1 MKKIVS
7 ALIIFAMIGALGCGL
22 WLVHLGNT
30 NGDKTVTVQAAAPT
44 QGTTGDLTDW
54 WLIPDYDTLNHPT
67 TRMLMG
73 QPGNKFKITGPI
85 NFPANTNWMPI
96 PTLAIGNILC
106 GGSSTPWEAQTV
118 DGLRTTAGGNRGLFD
133 NMLGTVQ
140 NLVFTNVALPTVQA
154 GTNNGVVAGR
164 VSGTTTD
171 TDSQP
176 NGALIEN
183 VTVQGGTVRGLAVV
197 GGIVGSVSDGARLTL
212 SSTNNFANIMG
223 QNNSGGLIGEINGSR
238 VHITNSMNG
247 AAEVNASI
255 ANNTGNAGGIVAR
268 IQGGSIVTMD
278 TVYNRAKV
286 TTSNSSGTT
295 TGGIIGDSIS
305 YNSIILTSTGSTGII
320 GQTPGHAGI
329 FGIGP
334 ATVTRNEDCFY
345 DISGLPEG
353 FGGEGGWS
361 AELAR
366 ARGQELEAGIRRL
379 VLHEITILPH
389 TPSVHGYS
397 MAPVAANLTNRVWDN
412 EKYSFTVT
420 LEAAFS
426 KSDFTVVIMN
436 SADTNTRYT
445 FTKAQAVSVNG
456 LTFTFTTNTITTNMK
471 IGILQVEEGSGL
483 QRNTYTISTTTPGSN
498 NPSDPAAPFWF
509 VGSTS
514 LPVANQRHGDPFT
527 FQIQVGSQHNQA
539 TRIPTVT
546 ALNITT
552 SATSTLTGTRVGDVF
567 TYVIPG
573 ITSNMSIAVVPQIN
587 VYSVTIP
594 SSGQGYNVFGS
605 GTFNGIQ
612 FGDSAPSFSV
622 NFLDTHENYSVLAN
636 GQPLQKVGGG
646 ALATGL
652 NSFDI
657 TNVDR
662 NITITISATLKV
674 YTVTTTS
681 PDKNTNPNAGFTY
694 ITDLTSARINHGSD
708 FSFSILV
715 DAAYSRTPPEI
726 SINSGAITF
735 STQQSGNMWTYLVTN
750 VRQHLSINVFI
761 QMNRYTI
768 RFVHAD
774 DTEPEGVILP
784 QPLTGILHGPQDED
798 YITFQITLA
807 DSHSATNVQN
817 LLSVPSTFATLLGR
831 NGNVLTYR
839 IIGRVES
846 HLTITVT
853 ATRNVYNVNIQ
864 LGAGMTGLIAN
875 PRVEHGAEYSFRFDL
890 AISHEFN
897 TFQITNGYEIR
908 RVGATNEYKI
918 FNTSLTPNA
927 SDIRHD
933 ISISITASTK
943 IYGITF
949 VGGGGTTG
957 FNYGNVGQNASGYTT
972 RQHGQSLNIIV
983 LLDEGRTD
991 ANFTVTVNSTT
1002 IPRSG
1007 FTQNGAVFLYTW
1019 SEVTESLSIS
1029 VHGDGS
1035 GGALVWNKYSV
1046 NLQQV
1051 GQGFSAERVGTFT
1064 DVGFVWHNDTGL
1076 YTFVITFN
1084 LGFGREPT
1092 PPTITTIGG
1101 VYQARLTDSQ
1111 LGLAENQARY
1121 EIITF
1126 IRNNIQ
1132 INIVAH
1138 SSGQDITLNNANNNL
1153 YTTPTTF
1160 PAKVNYNQPFT
1171 FIIVTGVGYNVRT
1184 PIVTTNVSG
1193 IQAVLISHTGS
1204 SFTFRIAAVTSHF
1217 EITVQPLLS
1226 LYDVT
1231 VPVFG
1236 PLAIVCDPNTTVGQP
1251 ATPNVVPPAGTN
1263 FHSFIVTGANQA
1275 THGSDYQVTVRVHE
1289 HYDIYNIRVIVDGG
1303 TLTGGQ
1309 LSGASDPRINI
1320 TARTVTYTI
1329 GNVYGPVS
1337 FNVAAQLTTY
1347 NVRFIINGEISN
1359 SRDGV
1364 TVTGPQTIRLGDSY
1378 EFEIAI
1384 ASSHTFPAINPFG
1397 VTNRANAALQPPPH
1411 DFRDLPRF
1419 MLSFGE
1425 VIPGIFYTGYD
1436 VDIQISSVPRTFSF
1450 SYTLPQP
1457 PSVIDSYSVQISD
1470 GSSLSAGVTHHNLVW
1485 GTQIDIMIKPQAG
1498 RTITH
1503 IIVNNFPVFFDIAV
1517 GATATYSLTL
1527 YENTVVS
1534 FEIQMGV
1541 PVSHNVTFRENGGTV
1556 TNSKFNIIGDETAMG
1571 GEDYVFIV
1579 ELNAFHS
1586 KSAFEIVIT
1595 RAGSSSVT
1603 IYSVEAENYAI
1614 GVSALRFRIYAIQ
1627 TALIIDIRNVAPNI
1641 HTITIFPS
1649 TPIGFTIT
1657 NQSPSNL
1664 RVTTVNSAGVFTF
1677 TVTLAQSHRL
1687 TPPAIRTNGGILTYT
1702 QNGRSYNYILNGI
1715 MYDIDIDI
1723 TATPDVYNISL
1734 ARGNAAT
1741 LGWVAKPTD
1750 TSHPMKVGWH
1760 DAFWFNVIVESSHS
1774 QNAPIVNIPGIMRNP
1789 PEYLNDGSGRVSYMF
1804 IVSQIED
1811 HINITVDLIDV
1822 RINTYTIYFADP
1834 ESRFVYKYTDNSS
1847 GEIKIL
1853 ETSSLTREHGEPLI
1867 FSIELAEGWTQSIN
1881 TIKIFDYYEPIPN
1894 KNIDGSISGMT
1905 ITYAIAVT
1913 YDVTILIRPL
1923 TLNRNQYDVHFPPI
1937 ASRVGYQVAGN
1948 ATATFGLNYTFVL
1961 DLLDSH
1967 NFVGSGILIRVNGTA
1982 IDTSN
1987 ITVNNN
1993 LYTING
1999 AIILGAIEVTVY
2011 VEIKRY
2017 AVNIV
2022 NALDTAGTHFV
2033 ATIPTDI
2040 QHGTNLTFSI
2050 TMQMSD
2056 PYYLRAPKVT
2066 IAGTALILTSTSSSG
2081 TTHSYLVPW
2090 EMLILHVTAAAA
2102 PYEGQL
2108 TIDVTP
2114 QINQYRIDM
2123 PMGGGYISSYNGVIS
2138 ALQPTHL
2145 VDYMQAGGFTFTITV
2160 VGSHNKSTPRV
2171 MIAGE
2176 RIMHTTGS
2184 PPTNAVYTFTI
2195 PADLLTANRAIAVF
2209 DIEWNRYIVTMP
2221 AVGPGF
2227 TTSGPDSVLHIADG
2241 SHVYE
2246 FTVTMLGS
2254 HNFTATPFTVTGM
2267 GNLVPVLK
2275 SGSTDTYTIANIS
2288 SDITI
2293 GINTVIKVYNITRQ
2307 LGSGDGF
2314 VFEGGFT
2321 LPTTREHGTELAFT
2335 INLDAKTHHLL
2346 SPKMF
2351 IGEIETPLTRI
2362 GNSNRYTFA
2371 TTVTKHMPIRIE
2383 TYLNEYTIIFPNSNG
2398 FTVSG
2403 MGGTVGNA
2411 KITHGYGYWFS
2422 VELHN
2427 SHHIADPKV
2436 CINDQLLSNPDRKAD
2451 GYTFIFSLT
2460 LEEILLLIDAD
2471 GFLIVTIEAKE
2482 NTYTITLTS
2491 PTGNSGWF
2499 IGSDTTT
2506 EVLHTDGKF
2515 IFWVQLGA
2523 LQQTLGVAP
2532 VIDLTASNGAAVS
2545 QIASQI
2551 EEPNNGRYM
2560 FEITNITNNLT
2571 VNVRLATIYKAYFL
2585 ANFPGSNP
2593 DFDQYINGT
2602 AGQPRRNTLE
2612 PIYRSGYEITRW
2624 VAKDSRGAVISVLE
2638 PNWTDVIIPENS
2650 ITYRA
2655 EWNYKNYALA
2665 SIKDGSSGALRVS
2678 HPNTARIGDNSY
2690 ISIPSSVSLPTG
2702 GMISWEALIPDG
2714 SNVFERF
2721 ASSTERTIDLI
2732 DYITPEFFARHA
2744 NRANNDLVI
2753 IRARHISGEAFK
2765 ITALIDGNFG
2775 KVELENET
2783 INSTRP
2789 LNNKTNIVTIVKGE
2803 IIHLNF
2809 MPDNNHFQAEISKR
2823 EGSTWTQWTSA
2834 STVEF
2839 NSGLTGFSDV
2849 TLKVRFISKNF
2860 LVNFS
2865 FADDNNTEL
2874 PTEINIEGIDQQ
2886 YEFQLDSNTGAFLL
2900 TLAIDNLNDIQAN
2913 GFSFGQYVITSG
2925 EQYIIT
2931 SEKNGLFHHSNS
2943 LLMLEIDSNFLDKFL
2958 DTDGV
2963 SIEITAQFLPMRT
2976 VKVEF
2981 LGSPP
2986 FDTSKFAIY
2995 TVVYDEGKDE
3005 SSLLK
3010 APSDDTNIFAVGAEI
3025 AIGVISGGHLA
3036 PTIGNITM
3044 SRSPEL
3050 RNGVHYLY
3058 FRVPDYAR
3066 IWDEGL
3072 QEHVAVIDDLLVQI
3086 GFEQPTYNI
3095 AIERRV
3101 GTDVYLTEAYPAT
3114 VILGATF
3121 PGIHFN
3127 NTKQPTNINFR
3138 GETYFFTGWHFRT
3151 IDGRTLPTVMNLHV
3165 DESGNVLTT
3174 FFVNTAFIET
3184 YVGPHSS
3191 TNTITLVAMYGESVV
3206 LNVNVSG
3213 GMDVAGALVTINSE
3227 ASFMVYA
3234 DRLIEVSN
3242 GDEVRIHPIYNALV
3256 YDSTITAPIA
3266 YTVSGTRTVS
3276 FKFTT
3281 KTHSFTFGTTRKS
3294 GNGKLQ
3300 VQINGETVTSPS
3312 TFTSGDIITFSY
3324 ETGSLHNLD
3333 KLYISNGV
3341 TNRILIGN
3349 GQPFVIDNDW
3359 LANWVVNGEL
3369 KLDFKLDAKTKMEP
3383 TVLSCMLATIIVVPL
3398 VITFAIV
3405 YKISSKKKRGKV

>member
-22 WLVHLGNT
+22 WLVHFGNT
-30 NGDKTVTVQAAAPT
+30 NGDKASTVQAAAPVK
-44 QGTTGDLTDW
+44 GTTGDLTEW

-73 QPGNKFKITGPI
+73 QSGNKFKITGPI
-85 NFPANTNWMPI
+85 NFPANANWMPI

-106 GGSSTPWEAQTV
+106 GGSSTPWEAQTI

-164 VSGTTTD
+164 VSGATTD
-171 TDSQP
+171 ADSQP

-183 VTVQGGTVRGLAVV
+183 VTVQSGTIRGLAAV
-197 GGIVGSVSDGARLTL
+197 GGIVGSVSESARLTL
-212 SSTNNFANIMG
+212 SNTINFANIMG

-286 TTSNSSGTT
+286 TNSNLSGTT
-295 TGGIIGDSIS
+295 AGGIVGDSIG
-305 YNSIILTSTGSTGII
+305 YNSITLTSTGSTGII
-320 GQTPGHAGI
+320 GQTPGHAGV

-334 ATVTRNEDCFY
+334 VSVTRNGDCFY
-345 DISGLPEG
+345 DISGLPAG
-353 FGGEGGWS
+353 FGGEDGWA

-379 VLHEITILPH
+379 VLHKITILPH
-389 TPSVHGYS
+389 TPNIHGYS
-397 MAPVAANLTNRVWDN
+397 MAPVAANMTNQVWDN

-420 LEAAFS
+420 LDAAFS
-426 KSDFTVVIMN
+426 NSDFTVVIMN
-436 SADTNTRYT
+436 SANRNIRYI

-456 LTFTFTTNTITTNMK
+456 LTFTFITNTVSTNMT

-498 NPSDPAAPFWF
+498 PSDPAAPFWF

-514 LPVANQRHGDPFT
+514 MPVANHKHGDPFT
-527 FQIQVGSQHNQA
+527 FQIQVGPQYNQTA
-539 TRIPTVT
+539 RVPTVT

-552 SATSTLTGTRVGDVF
+552 NATSTLTGTRVGDIF

-573 ITSNMSIAVVPQIN
+573 VTSNMSIGVVPQIN
-587 VYSVTIP
+587 MYSVTIP
-594 SSGQGYNVFGS
+594 SSSQGFTVFGS
-605 GTFNGIQ
+605 GTFSSIP
-612 FGDSAPSFSV
+612 FGGSAPSFSV

-646 ALATGL
+646 ALTTGL

-662 NITITISATLKV
+662 NVTVTISATLKV
-674 YTVTTTS
+674 YTVTTTT
-681 PDKNTNPNAGFTY
+681 PDKNTNPNAGFTF
-694 ITDLTSARINHGSD
+694 ITDLANARINHGSD

-715 DAAYSRTPPEI
+715 DAAYSRTPPTI
-726 SINSGAITF
+726 SINSGTVPYT
-735 STQQSGNMWTYLVTN
+735 TQQSGNMWTYSIAN
-750 VRQHLSINVFI
+750 VGQHLSINVFI
-761 QMNRYTI
+761 QMNRYNI
-768 RFVHAD
+768 NFVHAN
-774 DTEPEGVILP
+774 DTEPAGVILP
-784 QPLTGILHGPQDED
+784 QPITGILHGPQDED
-798 YITFQITLA
+798 YVTFQIILA

-817 LLSVPSTFATLLGR
+817 LLSVSPTFATLLSR
-831 NGNVLTYR
+831 SGNVLTYR

-864 LGAGMTGLIAN
+864 LGAGMTGLIAS
-875 PRVEHGAEYSFRFDL
+875 PMVEYGAEYSFRFDL

-918 FNTSLTPNA
+918 FNISISPNA

-949 VGGGGTTG
+949 VGGGGSTG
-957 FNYGNVGQNASGYTT
+957 FNYGNVGQNSGGYTT

-1007 FTQNGAVFLYTW
+1007 FSQNGAIFVYIW
-1019 SEVTESLSIS
+1019 PEVTENLSIS
-1029 VHGDGS
+1029 VRGDGA
-1035 GGALVWNKYSV
+1035 GGTLVWNKYSV
-1046 NLQQV
+1046 SLQQA
-1051 GQGFSAERVGTFT
+1051 GQGFTAERVAPFT
-1064 DVGFVWHNDTGL
+1064 DVGFVWHNDTEL
-1076 YTFVITFN
+1076 YTFVITFG

-1092 PPTITTIGG
+1092 PPTITIIGG
-1101 VYQARLTDSQ
+1101 VYQARLAANQ

-1121 EIITF
+1121 EITAF
-1126 IRNNIQ
+1126 IRSNVQ

-1138 SSGQDITLNNANNNL
+1138 SSRQRITLNGANNNL
-1153 YTTPTTF
+1153 YTTPTAF
-1160 PAKVNYNQPFT
+1160 PAEVNYNQAFT
-1171 FIIVTGVGYNVRT
+1171 FIIVTDVGYNVRT

-1193 IQAVLISHTGS
+1193 MQAVLISHIGS

-1236 PLAIVCDPNTTVGQP
+1236 PLAIVCDPNTTIGQP
-1251 ATPNVVPPAGTN
+1251 STPNIVPPAGTN
-1263 FHSFIVTGANQA
+1263 FHSFIVIGASQA

-1289 HYDIYNIRVIVDGG
+1289 HYDIFNIRANVDGG
-1303 TLTGGQ
+1303 TLKNGQ

-1320 TARTVTYTI
+1320 AARIVTFTI
-1329 GNVYGPVS
+1329 ENVYGPVS

-1359 SRDGV
+1359 NKDGV
-1364 TVTGPQTIRLGDSY
+1364 TVTGPQTIKLGDSY
-1378 EFEIAI
+1378 EFEIAM

-1397 VTNRANAALQPPPH
+1397 VINRANASLQPPPH
-1411 DFRDLPRF
+1411 NFRDLPRF
-1419 MLSFGE
+1419 TLAFGE
-1425 VIPGIFYTGYD
+1425 VVPGIYYIGYD
-1436 VDIQISSVPRTFSF
+1436 VDIQILSVPKTFSF

-1457 PSVIDSYSVQISD
+1457 PSVIDTYSVQLSD
-1470 GSSLSAGVTHHNLVW
+1470 GTSLSAGVTHSNLVW
-1485 GTQIDIMIKPQAG
+1485 GTRIDIMIKPEAG
-1498 RTITH
+1498 RAITH
-1503 IIVNNFPVFFDIAV
+1503 IIINGFPIFFDIGV
-1517 GATATYSLTL
+1517 GVAATYPITL

-1534 FEIQMGV
+1534 FGIQTGG
-1541 PVSHNVTFRENGGTV
+1541 PVSHNITFRENGGTV

-1579 ELNAFHS
+1579 ELNAYHS
-1586 KSAFEIVIT
+1586 KSEFEIVIT
-1595 RAGSSSVT
+1595 RVGGSTVT

-1614 GVSALRFRIYAIQ
+1614 GVTALRFRIYTIQ
-1627 TALIIDIRNVAPNI
+1627 TGLIIDIRNVIPNT

-1649 TPIGFTIT
+1649 TPVGFTIS
-1657 NQSPSNL
+1657 NKSPANL

-1687 TPPAIRTNGGILTYT
+1687 TPPAIRTNGGVLTYT
-1702 QNGRSYNYILNGI
+1702 RNGLSFNYTLNGI
-1715 MYDIDIDI
+1715 MHDIDIDI
-1723 TATPDVYNISL
+1723 SATPDIYNIFL
-1734 ARGNAAT
+1734 ARGNSAT
-1741 LGWVAKPTD
+1741 LGWVAEPANS
-1750 TSHPMKVGWH
+1750 SHPMTVGWH

-1774 QNAPIVNIPGIMRNP
+1774 ENAPIVNIPGVMRNP

-1804 IVSQIED
+1804 IVSQIEN
-1811 HINITVDLIDV
+1811 HVNITVDLIDV
-1822 RINTYTIYFADP
+1822 RINSYTINFEDP
-1834 ESRFVYKYTDNSS
+1834 AGRFIYRYTDNSS

-1853 ETSSLTREHGEPLI
+1853 GTSSLTREHGEPLI

-1881 TIKIFDYYEPIPN
+1881 TIKVFDYFEPIPN

-1905 ITYAIAVT
+1905 ITYAIAIT
-1913 YDVTILIRPL
+1913 GNVTIVIRPL
-1923 TLNRNQYDVHFPPI
+1923 TLNRNQYDVHFPPM
-1937 ASRVGYQVAGN
+1937 ASRVGYQIAGDSM
-1948 ATATFGLNYTFVL
+1948 ATFGSNYTFGL
-1961 DLLDSH
+1961 DLLNSH
-1967 NFVGSGILIRVNGTA
+1967 NFVGNGVVVRVNGA
-1982 IDTSN
+1982 AVDISD

-1999 AIILGAIEVTVY
+1999 AIILGAIEVTVS

-2017 AVNIV
+2017 AINIV
-2022 NALDTAGTHFV
+2022 NALDAGGTHFT
-2033 ATIPTDI
+2033 ATVPTDI
-2040 QHGTNLTFSI
+2040 AHGTNLIFSI
-2050 TMQMSD
+2050 TMQMSN
-2056 PYYLRAPKVT
+2056 PYYLRVPNVS
-2066 IAGTALILTSTSSSG
+2066 IAGTALMLTSSSG
-2081 TTHSYLVPW
+2081 TTHSYFVPW
-2090 EMLILHVTAAAA
+2090 EMLILNVTAAAA

-2123 PMGGGYISSYNGVIS
+2123 PMGGGYISSHNGVIGP
-2138 ALQPTHL
+2138 LQPTYQ
-2145 VDYMQAGGFTFTITV
+2145 VDYMQAGGFTFTISV

-2176 RIMHTTGS
+2176 RIMHTSGS
-2184 PPTNAVYTFTI
+2184 GPTNPIYTFTI

-2221 AVGPGF
+2221 AAGPGF
-2227 TTSGPDSVLHIADG
+2227 TTSGPDSVLHLADG

-2254 HNFTATPFTVTGM
+2254 HNWQAIPFTVTGM

-2275 SGSTDTYTIANIS
+2275 SGSTDTYIIANIS
-2288 SDITI
+2288 SDVSIE
-2293 GINTVIKVYNITRQ
+2293 INTVIKVYNIT
-2307 LGSGDGF
+2307 LHTGSGEGF
-2314 VFEGGFT
+2314 VFENGFT

-2346 SPKMF
+2346 PPKMF
-2351 IGEIETPLTRI
+2351 IGGVETPLTRI

-2371 TTVTKHMPIRIE
+2371 VTATKHMPIRIE
-2383 TYLNEYTIIFPNSNG
+2383 TYINEYTIVFPENNG
-2398 FTVSG
+2398 FTISG
-2403 MGGTVGNA
+2403 MGGVIGSA

-2436 CINDQLLSNPDRKAD
+2436 RINDQVLANPDRQTD
-2451 GYTFIFSLT
+2451 GYTFIYSLT
-2460 LEEILLLIDAD
+2460 LKEILLLIDAD
-2471 GFLIVTIEAKE
+2471 GFLIVTVEAKE

-2491 PTGNSGWF
+2491 PTTGTPGWF
-2499 IGSDTTT
+2499 IGSDATT

-2515 IFWVQLGA
+2515 KFWVQLGA

-2532 VIDLTASNGAAVS
+2532 IIDLTNSNGIAVS

-2551 EEPNNGRYM
+2551 KEPDNGRYT
-2560 FEITNITNNLT
+2560 FEITSITNNIT
-2571 VNVRLATIYKAYFL
+2571 VNVRLATIYRAYFL
-2585 ANFPGSNP
+2585 ANFLDSDPA
-2593 DFDQYINGT
+2593 FDQYINGT

-2612 PIYRSGYEITRW
+2612 PIYRPGYEITRW
-2624 VAKDSRGAVISVLE
+2624 VAKDSSGATISVLE

-2655 EWNYKNYALA
+2655 EWAYRNYTLE
-2665 SIKDGSSGALRVS
+2665 SIKDGSNGALRIS
-2678 HPNTARIGDNSY
+2678 HPNTARVGDNSY
-2690 ISIPSSVSLPTG
+2690 ISVPSSIPLPAG
-2702 GMISWEALIPDG
+2702 GMISWEALIPG
-2714 SNVFERF
+2714 SSNVFERF
-2721 ASSTERTIDLI
+2721 ASSIGRTIDLI
-2732 DYITPEFFARHA
+2732 DFITPEFFLRHA
-2744 NRANNDLVI
+2744 DRTNDDIVI
-2753 IRARHISGEAFK
+2753 IRARHISGDTFK
-2765 ITALIDGNFG
+2765 ITAFIDGNFG
-2775 KVELENET
+2775 KVEMENET
-2783 INSTRP
+2783 SSSTRI
-2789 LNNKTNIVTIVKGE
+2789 LNNKTNVITIIKGE
-2803 IIHLNF
+2803 ILHFNF
-2809 MPDNNHFQAEISKR
+2809 LPDNNHFQAEISR
-2823 EGSTWTQWTSA
+2823 LEGSVWTHWTSA

-2839 NSGLTGFSDV
+2839 NSGLVGFSDAAF
-2849 TLKVRFISKNF
+2849 KIRFISKYF

-2874 PTEINIEGIDQQ
+2874 PNNINIDGIDQQ
-2886 YEFQLDSNTGAFLL
+2886 YEFQLDSNTGTFLL
-2900 TLAIDNLNDIQAN
+2900 TLAIDNLDAIQAN

-2943 LLMLEIDSNFLDKFL
+2943 LLMLEIDSVFLDKFL
-2958 DTDGV
+2958 DVDGV

-2981 LGSPP
+2981 LGNPP
-2986 FDTSKFAIY
+2986 FATTSFAVY
-2995 TVVYDEGKDE
+2995 TVTYDEEKDE
-3005 SSLLK
+3005 SALLK
-3010 APSDDTNIFAVGAEI
+3010 APSDNMNTFAVGAEI

-3036 PTIGNITM
+3036 PTIGNIIM

-3058 FRVPDYAR
+3058 FRVPDYIR
-3066 IWDEGL
+3066 VWDEGL
-3072 QEHVAVIDDLLVQI
+3072 QEHVAVIEDLLIQI
-3086 GFEQPTYNI
+3086 GFEQPAYNI

-3101 GTDVYLTEAYPAT
+3101 GTDVYLTEAYPAN

-3138 GETYFFTGWHFRT
+3138 GETYYFTGWHFRT
-3151 IDGRTLPTVMNLHV
+3151 IDGRTLPAVMNLHV

-3174 FFVNTAFIET
+3174 FFVNIAFIEK
-3184 YVGPHSS
+3184 YVGPPSS

-3213 GMDVAGALVTINSE
+3213 GMGVAGALITINSN

-3234 DRLIEVSN
+3234 DRLIEVNN
-3242 GDEVRIHPIYNALV
+3242 GDEVRIHPIYNTLV

-3266 YTVSGTRTVS
+3266 YTVSGARTVS
-3276 FKFTT
+3276 FGFTA
-3281 KTHSFTFGTTRKS
+3281 KTHSFTFSSTRKS

-3300 VQINGETVTSPS
+3300 VQINGTTVTSPS

-3333 KLYISNGV
+3333 KLYISNGA
-3341 TNRILIGN
+3341 TNRMLIEN
-3349 GQPFVIDNDW
+3349 GQPFVVDNEW

-3369 KLDFKLDAKTKMEP
+3369 KLDLKLDAKTKMEP
-3383 TVLSCMLATIIVVPL
+3383 TVLNCMLATIIVVPL
-3398 VITFAIV
+3398 IITLAIV